1 GDIESMAY
9 LERVL
14 VLEHKLRPAISVLER
29 LAESDPK
36 RAREYYQRMASSAA
50 ELYQDDEAVRY
61 AARAV
66 ELSPD
71 DAEGHKK
78 LGEMYRK
85 RQDVAKSISEF
96 RQAISKNERLFP
108 VYLELAALLLGQG
121 EADDA
126 DMLLRR
132 VIRG

>member
-1 GDIESMAY
+1 SLTY

-14 VLEHKLRPAISVLER
+14 VLSHQLREAIGVLEK
-29 LAESDPK
+29 LSETDGK
-36 RAREYYQRMASSAA
+36 RAREYFQRMAGYAA

-108 VYLELAALLLGQG
+108 VYLELAELLLGQG
-121 EADDA
+121 ETDDA

-132 VIRG
+132 VIRA